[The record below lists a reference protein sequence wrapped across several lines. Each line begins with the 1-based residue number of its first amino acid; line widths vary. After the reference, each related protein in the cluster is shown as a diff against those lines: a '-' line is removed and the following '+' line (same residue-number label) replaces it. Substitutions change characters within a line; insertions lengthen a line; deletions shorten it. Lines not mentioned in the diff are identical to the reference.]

1 MKIRK
6 LLILN
11 EPADELEKNLQ
22 KMYIKRVQEM
32 LKKAIS
38 LESIFSIFDE
48 IFHGIAKTEV
58 ESQDLYSFY
67 EAFLTVTSYYQHSQ
81 AGRGSLIAKLF
92 QELLNIEN
100 NEKVLFEG
108 RVSNF
113 SKILNKSCI
122 LDINKD
128 EDQKFDI
135 VVKLDNTMVICEL
148 KMKIY
153 SGCTAGRIEI
163 IEKFIKF
170 VELLDKNEKLYNCF
184 IMNEI
189 KEIKLIGG
197 VLYDIEGNPATLE
210 KDIEWQICYSGL
222 KNGINRLINFLK
234 NKNLNFQYENNYKN
248 CALQTSFMLKGIKF
262 VIYFLYGNQL
272 IEAITGGESI
282 NYLEDLKE
290 KLETKL
296 YDDIW
301 LAQLISINERSI
313 LNQMFR
319 KNKKLKNTLTYILD
333 HYISDVQFK
342 NYFENFLNKKTKS
355 KEDLKKLIM
364 KIKNIIKKDK
374 ELLKAV
380 SHSKA
385 IQIMKIETTY
395 TIDDYL
401 ADLIQILLCPRV
413 FNYLLAQYKSL
424 HNNKET

>member
-6 LLILN
+6 LLILTK
-11 EPADELEKNLQ
+11 PTDELEKKLQ

-81 AGRGSLIAKLF
+81 AGGGSLIAKLF
-92 QELLNIEN
+92 QELLNIDS

-122 LDINKD
+122 LDISKE

-135 VVKLDNTMVICEL
+135 VLKLDNTMVICEL
-148 KMKIY
+148 KKRID

-170 VELLDKNEKLYNCF
+170 VELLDKDEKLYNCF
-184 IMNEI
+184 NLNEI

-210 KDIEWQICYSGL
+210 KDMEWQICYSGL
-222 KNGINRLINFLK
+222 KNRINRLISFLK

-248 CALQTSFMLKGIKF
+248 CALQISFILKNIKF

-282 NYLEDLKE
+282 NYLENLKE

-319 KNKKLKNTLTYILD
+319 KNNKLKNTFIYILD
-333 HYISDVQFK
+333 HYISDVEFK
-342 NYFENFLNKKTKS
+342 NYFGNFLKKKTKS

-364 KIKNIIKKDK
+364 KVKNIIKKDK

-380 SHSKA
+380 SNSKA
-385 IQIMKIETTY
+385 IQIMKTETTY

-413 FNYLLAQYKSL
+413 FNYLLKQYKSL
-424 HNNKET
+424 HNNKEI

>member
-6 LLILN
+6 LLILT

-22 KMYIKRVQEM
+22 KKYIKRVQEM

-38 LESIFSIFDE
+38 LESIFSFFDE

-92 QELLNIEN
+92 QELLNIESN
-100 NEKVLFEG
+100 DKVLFEG

-122 LDINKD
+122 FDISKE

-135 VVKLDNTMVICEL
+135 VVKLNNTMVICEL

-170 VELLDKNEKLYNCF
+170 VELLHKDEKLYNCF
-184 IMNEI
+184 DLNEI

-234 NKNLNFQYENNYKN
+234 NKNLDFQYENNYKN
-248 CALQTSFMLKGIKF
+248 CALQISFIVKGTKF

-272 IEAITGGESI
+272 LEAITGGESI

-319 KNKKLKNTLTYILD
+319 KNKKLKNTLTYIFG
-333 HYISDVQFK
+333 HYISDVEFK

-364 KIKNIIKKDK
+364 KIKSIIKKDK

-380 SHSKA
+380 SHSKV

-413 FNYLLAQYKSL
+413 FNYLLVQYKSL
-424 HNNKET
+424 HNNKEI

>member
-1 MKIRK
+1 MK
-6 LLILN
+6 
-11 EPADELEKNLQ
+11 
-22 KMYIKRVQEM
+22 
-32 LKKAIS
+32 
-38 LESIFSIFDE
+38 F
-48 IFHGIAKTEV
+48 FHGIAKTEV

-92 QELLNIEN
+92 QELLNIES

-113 SKILNKSCI
+113 SKILNKGCI
-122 LDINKD
+122 LEISKD

-135 VVKLDNTMVICEL
+135 VVKMNNTMVICEL

-170 VELLDKNEKLYNCF
+170 VELVDKDEKLYNCF
-184 IMNEI
+184 DLNKI

-234 NKNLNFQYENNYKN
+234 NKNLNFQYENKYRN
-248 CALQTSFMLKGIKF
+248 CALQISFILKSIKF

-272 IEAITGGESI
+272 IEAITVGESI

-333 HYISDVQFK
+333 HYIRDVEFK
-342 NYFENFLNKKTKS
+342 NFFDNFLKKKSKS
-355 KEDLKKLIM
+355 KEDLKKIII

-401 ADLIQILLCPRV
+401 ADLIQILLCPKV
-413 FNYLLAQYKSL
+413 FNFLLLQYRSL
-424 HNNKET
+424 HDNKEI

>member
-6 LLILN
+6 LLILT

-92 QELLNIEN
+92 QELLNIESN
-100 NEKVLFEG
+100 DKVLFEG

-113 SKILNKSCI
+113 SKILNKGCI
-122 LDINKD
+122 LDLSKD

-135 VVKLDNTMVICEL
+135 VVKMNNTMIICEL

-163 IEKFIKF
+163 IDKFIKF

-184 IMNEI
+184 NLNEI
-189 KEIKLIGG
+189 KVIKLIGG

-248 CALQTSFMLKGIKF
+248 CALQISFMLKSIKF

-364 KIKNIIKKDK
+364 KIKNFIKKDK

-413 FNYLLAQYKSL
+413 FNYLLEQYKSL
-424 HNNKET
+424 HNNKEI